1 MDKFYKILSEYDLSC
16 VEKMDTYWRMVEE
29 KNKYLNLTRIT
40 EISEVANKHFLDS
53 LSVLKL
59 ADLSKGRIL
68 DIGTGAGF
76 PGVPI
81 AICTGNADVTLLDS
95 SKKKM
100 EFVRNACSELDIDV
114 NVITGRAEELGEEH
128 RASYDYIVSRAVA
141 ELRILLELAV
151 PLLKLG
157 GVFFAYKRK
166 SESEFSAAKNAIK
179 KLGIEFSGEYATG
192 IEDHVILSF
201 KKTIETDHKYP
212 RKYSQIKSKPL

>member
-1 MDKFYKILSEYDLSC
+1 MDKFYEALSEYDLPC
-16 VEKMDTYWRMVEE
+16 VEKMYDYWRMVEE

-53 LSVLKL
+53 LSLLKL
-59 ADLSKGRIL
+59 ADLSKGKIL

-95 SKKKM
+95 SEKKM
-100 EFVRNACSELDIDV
+100 KFVRNACSELDIDV
-114 NVITGRAEELGEEH
+114 TVITGRAEELGEAH
-128 RASYDYIVSRAVA
+128 RASYDYVVSRAVA

-166 SESEFSAAKNAIK
+166 SESELSAAKNAIK
-179 KLGIEFSGEYATG
+179 KLGVQFAGEFATG
-192 IEDHVILSF
+192 IEDHVILCF
-201 KKTIETDHKYP
+201 KKTVETDKKYP